1 MTTRSE
7 VVFLLNDE
15 ETRIANCDP
24 SMTLLDYVRE
34 TRRLTG
40 TKEGCREGD
49 CGACTVVV
57 ITPGKA
63 APQVKAINS
72 CILFLP
78 TLDGSAVI
86 TVEGV
91 APKGELHPVQR
102 ELVDCHGSQC
112 GFCTPG
118 FVMSLL
124 AADLNLETPSEVR
137 LNEILSGNLCRC
149 TGYRPIADAAQA
161 ILSRPRE
168 QDNRVAETLERL
180 LRLATDEPL
189 DFEFVCDRRGTLRY
203 SAPRTLEALVTLL
216 AASPDATLLAGG
228 TDVGLWVTK
237 QHRKL
242 RRIVD
247 LTKVVELNEIR
258 EEVDRVVIG
267 AGVSYTNARPALA
280 ANFPE
285 FGPLIARIAS
295 EPVRNSGT
303 IGGNIANGSPIG
315 DMPPALIALGAR
327 IVLASARG
335 ERTLLLEEFFLEYG
349 KQDRATDEV
358 LVRIE
363 VPKMATAARF
373 RAFKISKRFDQ
384 DISSVCGAFHAELNG
399 DRLSNVR
406 ICFGGMAGTPKRA
419 SHVEQM
425 LEGMACDC
433 TTLELAITALA
444 RDYSPLTDH
453 RASAEYRLLVAGNL
467 LRKFFADLGGKPV
480 TTLDREFAR

>member
-1 MTTRSE
+1 METRSDII
-7 VVFLLNDE
+7 FLLNGRE
-15 ETRIANCDP
+15 VRVASCDP
-24 SMTLLDYVRE
+24 SMTLLDYLRE
-34 TRRLTG
+34 EQRLTG

-57 ITPGKA
+57 VSLQAGEPKIRA
-63 APQVKAINS
+63 VNS

-78 TLDGSAVI
+78 SLDGSAII

-91 APKGELHPVQR
+91 ATDGVLHPVQQQ
-102 ELVDCHGSQC
+102 LVDCHGSQC

-118 FVMSLL
+118 FVMSLY
-124 AADLNLETPSEVR
+124 AADLNLETPSPER

-149 TGYRPIADAAQA
+149 TGYRPIADAANA
-161 ILSRPRE
+161 AFSRPRGA
-168 QDNRVAETLERL
+168 DPRIVHTLKQ
-180 LRLATDEPL
+180 LRGLQGRPSL
-189 DFEFVCDRRGTLRY
+189 DYAFTCARRGAMRY
-203 SAPRTLEALVTLL
+203 SAPRSLEALTGLL
-216 AASPDATLLAGG
+216 ATSPDATILAGG

-242 RRIVD
+242 VHVIDITR
-247 LTKVVELNEIR
+247 LNELQ
-258 EEVDRVVIG
+258 VVRDEGEQLVLG
-267 AGVSYTNARPALA
+267 AGVTYNDARTALSEH
-280 ANFPE
+280 FPDM
-285 FGPLIARIAS
+285 GPLIARIAS

-335 ERTLLLEEFFLEYG
+335 QRTLLLEDFFLAYG
-349 KQDRATDEV
+349 KQDRAADEV

-363 VPKMATAARF
+363 VPKMAPAASF

-384 DISSVCGAFHAELNG
+384 DISSVCGAFHAELKG
-399 DRLSNVR
+399 DRLANVR

-419 SHVEQM
+419 SHVEQA
-425 LEGMACDC
+425 LEGRACDSA
-433 TTLELAITALA
+433 TLEQAIAALA

-467 LRKFFADLGGKPV
+467 LRKFFADLEGEPV
-480 TTLDREFAR
+480 TALDREFAR